1 VDEAALLHEAW
12 DADPITKGFPAYVK
26 DAFYAYWQC
35 GILAHGFLWRAA
47 GGHFVF
53 ASISRLY

>member
-1 VDEAALLHEAW
+1 M
-12 DADPITKGFPAYVK
+12 DADPSTKGFPAYVK

-35 GILAHGFLWRAA
+35 GILAHGFLRRAA